1 MAAPCVRYRPKPQ
14 PDAARN
20 LTDQTRIRDI
30 LAVVAG
36 WGLV

>member
-14 PDAARN
+14 PDIARS
-20 LTDQTRIRDI
+20 LTDQSGIRDI